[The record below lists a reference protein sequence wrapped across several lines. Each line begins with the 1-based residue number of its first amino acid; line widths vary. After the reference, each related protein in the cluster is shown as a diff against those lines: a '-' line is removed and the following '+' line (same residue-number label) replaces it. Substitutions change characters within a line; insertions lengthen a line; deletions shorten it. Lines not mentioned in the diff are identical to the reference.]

1 MSIPT
6 FLTPKAILIILFTA
20 MRTFNAGPPGGRLL
34 PPPKIR
40 LSDLKGGAY
49 GPGASASS
57 RPHITG
63 GSNSQTQQE
72 WDDLLEFHHFHAERG
87 DPKFM
92 FLLGRLY
99 YQGFGGGGTGGV
111 RGGQARLSVASGGL
125 SDGLWDGG
133 RDFNRASK
141 WFMRVARG
149 VWQKDVKEATTAP
162 GAPAPRKGEPPKV
175 GFYDATKDLKTKT
188 DDHFSMVAGLAAGYL
203 GRMYMRGEGS
213 RVDYAKAFLWFMRGA
228 GQVRLTSYSF

>member
-1 MSIPT
+1 
-6 FLTPKAILIILFTA
+6 

-34 PPPKIR
+34 LPPKIR

-49 GPGASASS
+49 GPGASASN
-57 RPHITG
+57 RPHVTG

-111 RGGQARLSVASGGL
+111 RGGMGRLNVAHVGL

-133 RDFNRASK
+133 RDFSRAHK

-149 VWQKDVKEATTAP
+149 VWQKDVKEATTNPAAP
-162 GAPAPRKGEPPKV
+162 PAKKGEPPKV
-175 GFYDATKDLKTKT
+175 GFYDTTKDVKTKT

-228 GQVRLTSYSF
+228 GQVSWRSSAWSLLNRF